1 MKHASNQCC
10 RMLLRRS
17 YHSSTSSSDQSL
29 WRNKRKGCVL
39 ETNREDEQNRETK
52 SPTLLTH
59 MQNQPWTKE
68 NNTSRRPKENSSRGQ
83 DGVKKDQAGARSSDL
98 CAGRRRRPAAI
109 LFHFSAASAGKEDP
123 GEPPGAAGAGEAR
136 MGSRR
141 SPRTQKIPQKK
152 NFPGR
157 RVGT

>member
-1 MKHASNQCC
+1 
-10 RMLLRRS
+10 
-17 YHSSTSSSDQSL
+17 
-29 WRNKRKGCVL
+29 VL

-68 NNTSRRPKENSSRGQ
+68 NNTTRRPKKNSSREQ
-83 DGVKKDQAGARSSDL
+83 DGVKDQAGALTFVRDD
-98 CAGRRRRPAAI
+98 AAAI
-109 LFHFSAASAGKEDP
+109 LSHFSAASAGKEAP

-152 NFPGR
+152 EFPGAE
-157 RVGT
+157 GGDLNKLHS